1 MSPAA
6 RTPYTSYAVR
16 PAAWLRVLVPL
27 LALFALLLPGT
38 AAHSETAE
46 SVVSSGTAA
55 EYDVHDTAPRPPG
68 RYGHRP
74 VVPLRP
80 APRPPSVRRPSAATA
95 RPLPAPPRPTLALRP
110 VVLRSVVLRC

>member
-16 PAAWLRVLVPL
+16 RAAWLRVLVLL
-27 LALFALLLPGT
+27 LALLVPGT
-38 AAHSETAE
+38 AAHCSAAE
-46 SVVSSGTAA
+46 SVVSGGTAA
-55 EYDVHDTAPRPPG
+55 EHDVHDTALRPPG

-80 APRPPSVRRPSAATA
+80 APRAPVTRHPVTTAAH
-95 RPLPAPPRPTLALRP
+95 PLPVRPRPTPPAR
-110 VVLRSVVLRC
+110 RSVVLRC

>member
-16 PAAWLRVLVPL
+16 RAAWLRVLVLL
-27 LALFALLLPGT
+27 LALLVPGT
-38 AAHSETAE
+38 AAHCSAAE
-46 SVVSSGTAA
+46 SVVSGGTAT
-55 EYDVHDTAPRPPG
+55 EHDVHDTALRPPG

-80 APRPPSVRRPSAATA
+80 APRAPAARPPVATA
-95 RPLPAPPRPTLALRP
+95 AHPLPAPPRPAP
-110 VVLRSVVLRC
+110 HVPHSVVLRC